1 MRRNAHG
8 AVLNFN
14 CPVRMTTVPRDT
26 IRRFADLLNVDD
38 EHVRMWM
45 FARLPYPD
53 RSRLLAGEEQVKHQ
67 ATSSTFRGS
76 SIHGPTPSSSC
87 TWSPDARGH

>member
-1 MRRNAHG
+1 MRRNAHR

-53 RSRLLAGEEQVKHQ
+53 QSRLLGGEEQVE
-67 ATSSTFRGS
+67 ASSHFLDVPRIVDPRS
-76 SIHGPTPSSSC
+76 YPQFVV
-87 TWSPDARGH
+87 